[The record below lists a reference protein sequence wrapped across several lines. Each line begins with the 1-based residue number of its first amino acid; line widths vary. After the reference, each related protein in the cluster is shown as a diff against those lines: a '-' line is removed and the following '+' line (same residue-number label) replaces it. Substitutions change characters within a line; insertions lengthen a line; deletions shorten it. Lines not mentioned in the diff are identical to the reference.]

1 MSLRVALIGGRGY
14 TGAEWLGLLAGHPGL
29 SLAFASSESHPGTAL
44 AEVCPGWP
52 DPAAT
57 FICIGPGDTA
67 GQHADAWVLAVPN
80 GAAGEWAAAIRA
92 ADPHTV
98 ILDLSA
104 DHRFDKGWAYGLP
117 ERFRADLRQSRNIA
131 NPGCYATG
139 AQLALLPLKDRLDGV
154 PVVFGVSG
162 FSGAG
167 RKPGERNDPER
178 LRDNLIPY
186 RLNGHLHEQEVS
198 HQLQREIRFIP
209 HVAGFFRGIS
219 LTVSANLDRTMS
231 ETELSGVFREHYRD
245 EARVKVLDGIP
256 EISGVRN
263 TPDIHIGGFSVDRR
277 NPRRVSWVAALDNL
291 SKGAASQAMQNL
303 NLALQLDEN
312 LGIAR

>member
-1 MSLRVALIGGRGY
+1 MSLSVALIGGRGY

-29 SLAFASSESHPGTAL
+29 SLAFASSASQAGTAL
-44 AEVCPGWP
+44 AEVCAIWP
-52 DPAAT
+52 DPSAR
-57 FICIGPGDTA
+57 FIRFGPDDIPNHRA
-67 GQHADAWVLAVPN
+67 EAWVLAVPN

-92 ADPHTV
+92 ADPDTV

-104 DHRFDKGWAYGLP
+104 DHRFDKEWTYGLP
-117 ERFRADLRQSRNIA
+117 ERFRAEIRESRNIA

-139 AQLALLPLKDRLDGV
+139 AQLALLPLQDRLDGV

-167 RKPGERNDPER
+167 KKPTERNDPER

-186 RLNGHLHEQEVS
+186 RLNGHLHEQEIS
-198 HQLQREIRFIP
+198 HQLQCEVRFIP
-209 HVAGFFRGIS
+209 HVAGYFRGIS
-219 LTVSANLDRTMS
+219 LTLTANLDRTMG
-231 ETELSGVFREHYRD
+231 ETELTGMFREHYRH

-312 LGIAR
+312 LGIER